1 MHKRW
6 MLLVLASLMLFQ
18 ITGCGKKNEETTEI
32 VEESAVDNTTA
43 DSDDIQEVA
52 DLPEVPSKVVDE
64 GSAKEPAYMPG
75 NLMVDLPKGFVA
87 YEDEEGMYVH
97 KSYPKDLSSISYVIS
112 ESTEDVT
119 EIKQED
125 YQAMLE
131 ADFLANYGD
140 DVTVNISMYKDIRVD
155 GRDGLKI
162 MLNYEFKGVVYE
174 QLIYMVYNGDE
185 SHILSFTQE
194 EGSGWMDEFEA
205 CGDSISLVTN

>member
-52 DLPEVPSKVVDE
+52 DLPEVPSKVVE
-64 GSAKEPAYMPG
+64 EESAKEPVYMPG

-174 QLIYMVYNGDE
+174 QLIYMIYNGDE

-205 CGDSISLVTN
+205 CGDAISLVAN